1 MASSRSFR
9 PLHPAVPFSAALLH
23 PLLAL
28 FCLAAAAASSFAAR
42 AQDLRYIAEIRVV
55 GDADGVPAQLRAVS
69 QLVTLQ
75 DKPPATPAALRRRA
89 EDDLGRLRPVLEANG
104 YWAATLSFGIDT
116 AVEPARVT
124 VSVDPG
130 PLYRLQSVT
139 FRAPDGGTPPLLDRY
154 DPSAFGLKLGD
165 AAKTAPVVEAEAAI
179 VAEYAR
185 QGRPYAKVP
194 DRKVVVDHGTRT
206 MEVTYTVDAGPQVTF
221 GDAVIQGLSRLDPA
235 WVERR
240 ITWRRGDLYDSREI
254 DATRRALVDSG
265 LFTAVRITPAA
276 EPARDGSVPITL
288 ALVERLPRSIGAG
301 LAYDTTLGFGTRAFW
316 ENRNLFGGAERL
328 RVIGTFAQNQ
338 LGLSTRFRKPDMW
351 RKDEDLL
358 AEADLADE
366 SPPAYTAR
374 RLRLY
379 SGLERRFGP
388 LVSGGAGLQF
398 EETNVESPPGTQT
411 YSLLGTPIY
420 LRRDSTNDLLNP
432 TTGTRAALTVTPYEG
447 LSSTG
452 LAFVSNRVA
461 GSAYRA
467 LGATDTYVLAGFGA
481 LGSILG
487 ESRDGLPADKR
498 LYAGGGGSVRGYG
511 YQLAGP
517 FYPGTTTP
525 RGGKSSLEAGVEL
538 RIKVTES
545 IGVVPFLEAG
555 NVFTSTMPAGRLL
568 YGTGIGLRYYTP
580 VGPVRFDVGV
590 PLNKRASDSAFQI
603 YISLGQAF

>member
-1 MASSRSFR
+1 VAAPVSASLLR
-9 PLHPAVPFSAALLH
+9 PFLTFLC
-23 PLLAL
+23 
-28 FCLAAAAASSFAAR
+28 CLAAAASSGAWG
-42 AQDLRYIAEIRVV
+42 QELRYVAEIRVV
-55 GDADGVPAQLRAVS
+55 GDAGGLPGQLRAVS

-75 DKPPATPAALRRRA
+75 DRPPATPAALRRRA

-124 VSVDPG
+124 VSVEPG
-130 PLYRLQSVT
+130 PLYRFQSVT
-139 FRAPDGGTPPLLDRY
+139 FRTPEGGTPPLLDRY

-165 AAKTAPVVEAEAAI
+165 AARTAPVLDAEAALI
-179 VAEYAR
+179 AEYAR

-206 MEVTYTVDAGPQVTF
+206 MDVTYTVDAGPQVTF
-221 GDAVIQGLSRLDPA
+221 GEPAIQGLSRLDA
-235 WVERR
+235 TWVERR
-240 ITWRRGDLYDSREI
+240 ITWRRGDLYDSREV

-276 EPARDGSVPITL
+276 ELTPDGSVPVTL

-301 LAYDTTLGFGTRAFW
+301 LAYDTTLGFGARAFW
-316 ENRNLFGGAERL
+316 ENRNLFGGGERL

-338 LGLSTRFRKPDMW
+338 LGLSTRFRKPDLW

-379 SGLERRFGP
+379 SGLERQFGP

-398 EETNVESPPGTQT
+398 EQTNVESPPGTQT
-411 YSLLGTPIY
+411 YSLIGAPIY

-452 LAFVSNRVA
+452 LAFMSNRVA
-461 GSAYRA
+461 ASAYRS
-467 LGATDTYVLAGFGA
+467 LGATDAYVLAGFGA
-481 LGSILG
+481 LGSIIG
-487 ESRDGLPADKR
+487 ESRDALPADKR

-555 NVFTSTMPAGRLL
+555 NVYSSTLPTGNLL

-580 VGPVRFDVGV
+580 VGPVRLDVGV